1 MRVLVPLPLPTQYV
15 DKPTLWNELT
25 EDEKHF
31 VYYHQLLGEL
41 KEFRR
46 NLANKSRI
54 VEEWD
59 SEPRG
64 DTLAYSPVGATVTT
78 LTPPKA
84 YHSDIVVES
93 ISAGWPT
100 ASTSVTLT
108 LGNRVFTFPP
118 GLGFVNLVDLKIQ
131 LEFEDDRILRVAP
144 AGACFV
150 LLCGYA
156 DSARPGRRG
165 GQRG

>member
-1 MRVLVPLPLPTQYV
+1 MEQ
-15 DKPTLWNELT
+15 PTLWKDLT

-31 VYYHQLLGEL
+31 AYYHQLLGEL

-64 DTLAYSPVGATVTT
+64 DTLAYSPVAATVTT
-78 LTPPKA
+78 LTPLKA
-84 YHSDIVVES
+84 YHSDVVIES
-93 ISAGWPT
+93 ITAGYPT
-100 ASTSVTLT
+100 ASSSVTLT
-108 LGNRVFTFPP
+108 LGNRVLTLPATA
-118 GLGFVNLVDLKIQ
+118 GIVNLVDLKIQ
-131 LEFEDDRILRVAP
+131 LEYEDDRILRVAP
-144 AGACFV
+144 AGACF
-150 LLCGYA
+150 LILSGYA
-156 DSARPGRRG
+156 DAARPGRRG